1 MSTTKY
7 MEKVIQSAEFLKKWH
22 GKAPELAIVL
32 GSGLSDAIPGI
43 NSMKTVNYNEIPGFK
58 HSTVQGHKG
67 DLRIGVVTAISANGF
82 EKQRE
87 IAFLRGRNHAYEGN
101 DPGEVVHNIRSL
113 ITWGVKGIILTNA
126 AGCLNTEWELGK
138 MMIITDHINA
148 TALSPL
154 NGEFGRGFG
163 AQFVDMSASYDK
175 KWQSHFKEIASSL
188 QHTIYDGVYYG
199 VLGAHYETPAEIRMF
214 KTAGA
219 SAVGMSTVL
228 ETIAARQLGAKVA
241 GLSCLTNYGAGLKH
255 EQLSH
260 NEVMDMG
267 ARFAK
272 DMANIVLKAAVT
284 LEV

>member
-7 MEKVIQSAEFLKKWH
+7 MEKVIESVEFLKKWH
-22 GKAPELAIVL
+22 GTAPELAIVL

-43 NSMKTVNYNEIPGFK
+43 NTMKSIQYNKIPGFK
-58 HSTVQGHKG
+58 HSTVKGHKG
-67 DLRIGVVTAISANGF
+67 DLSIGMISAKTADDIQK
-82 EKQRE
+82 ERE

-101 DPGEVVHNIRSL
+101 NPGEVVHNIRSL
-113 ITWGVKGIILTNA
+113 ILWGVKGIILTNA
-126 AGCLNTEWELGK
+126 AGCLNTEWELGR
-138 MMIITDHINA
+138 MMVITDHINA
-148 TALSPL
+148 TGLSPL
-154 NGEFGRGFG
+154 NGEYGHGFG

-175 KWQSHFKEIASSL
+175 KWQMQFKAVAAATD
-188 QHTIYDGVYYG
+188 QPIYDGIYYG

-214 KTAGA
+214 KTVGA

-241 GLSCLTNYGAGLKH
+241 GLSCLTNYGAGLKQ

-260 NEVMDMG
+260 HEVMEMG
-267 ARFAK
+267 SRFSNE
-272 DMANIVLKAAVT
+272 MANIVLRAAVA